1 MKDCHLSNEVRVKMI
16 PFHTLQ
22 HETEKMIKDA
32 ILEWSAEAMIF
43 ATNALSLSGL
53 YSIQDIGIK
62 VPEEL
67 AIVGFTGNEAFD
79 SFYSPLT
86 YVKQPVYEMGKE
98 AVRVLIDQIKVSK
111 KVSKISL
118 PPPIGFEKLLL
129 VFLGISLIVY

>member
-1 MKDCHLSNEVRVKMI
+1 
-16 PFHTLQ
+16 
-22 HETEKMIKDA
+22 MIKDA

-98 AVRVLIDQIKVSK
+98 AVRVL
-111 KVSKISL
+111 
-118 PPPIGFEKLLL
+118 
-129 VFLGISLIVY
+129 